1 VVGGDE
7 TVVVVVCNFAII
19 AAGTSSIQSPAV
31 AAAAAYITCTQRNHS
46 IPEYKTSSSKQTSTK
61 ASPNFH
67 FATCKVEPV
76 LYSKVFAVLFV

>member
-1 VVGGDE
+1 MVGGDE
-7 TVVVVVCNFAII
+7 TVVVVACNLAII

-31 AAAAAYITCTQRNHS
+31 AAAAYITCTQRNHS